1 MGSMVSTI
9 IFQPLLLGTSITLM
23 VIALMYQ
30 NKACPTNSVRR
41 KVGDSPTNYGS
52 EIFKL
57 NIGLSIVIIFIAI
70 IVGFMSALM
79 V

>member
-1 MGSMVSTI
+1 MMSTL

-30 NKACPTNSVRR
+30 NKSCPTSSRR
-41 KVGDSPTNYGS
+41 NVNDSPTNYGS

-57 NIGLSIVIIFIAI
+57 NIGISTCIIIISVIIGILSGLLI
-70 IVGFMSALM
+70 
-79 V
+79 